1 MNSYGKLQLRSYFLF
16 LQFSQSMEKLSVR
29 NANKDYNSV
38 VTDFLFIYLMALRNC
53 ILCVL
58 PNARAILNDDLE
70 KMRDEKVVAE
80 RYYSN
85 IFREERS
92 K

>member
-1 MNSYGKLQLRSYFLF
+1 
-16 LQFSQSMEKLSVR
+16 MEKLSVR